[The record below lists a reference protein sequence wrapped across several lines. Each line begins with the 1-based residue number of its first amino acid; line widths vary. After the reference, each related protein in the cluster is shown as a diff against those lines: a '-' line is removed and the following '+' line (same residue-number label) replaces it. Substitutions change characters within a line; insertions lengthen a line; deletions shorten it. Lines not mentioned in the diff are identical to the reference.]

1 MEIMLLKLYSYGKQE
16 LLQKLTTSSISDNK
30 KPTDT
35 QIFFEVQRK
44 DKLEVYWDANGPED
58 AAAKLNPQLDL
69 IFQFIL

>member
-1 MEIMLLKLYSYGKQE
+1 MLLKLYSYGKQE

-44 DKLEVYWDANGPED
+44 EKLEIFIEMHMGLKMLLQN
-58 AAAKLNPQLDL
+58 L
-69 IFQFIL
+69 ILS